1 MLRLSSSQGMRTG
14 PCDSFQGLLHTT
26 ELMDKM
32 FDNWESAAWVTWDKQ
47 CTISLNSM
55 GLPFARWLQ
64 EKKANHQ
71 CSQNCYA
78 GLPGLKGAMA
88 GLKLSSRL
96 TGGINTS
103 PSHRT
108 ESSSCRSEKTV
119 KTDKTWIVQHIAPLR
134 EQRADGVLELR
145 PETAETAGRSK
156 SSWDPPN
163 LAAYLQ
169 HRPEVKE
176 ENYLRERT
184 MQRGPAPPLGHS
196 VQHVID
202 TVRAT
207 RARREAVAVSA
218 DAKDQTKDREA
229 GSPRGSPRSPRSPY
243 GPRSPRR
250 STLLDQL
257 LQQQVLG
264 KSSRS
269 PSAGCNGHGYP
280 IPDAV
285 GTSLEAPL
293 PTSSRLSIPV
303 LHRSGRGMAHLL
315 GRPLEVVQEEFE
327 AFSESVGSRSRPTAH
342 STPRVADLPAK
353 VKWETLLAS
362 REASRQAAGCST
374 GCPTGCPTTYLLKD
388 RFKTCKISRSIMAS
402 RFSEPSDPGLSDLML
417 QECTW
422 CRAAL
427 PATAA
432 RSEGLIQ
439 CPSCHRSFDGRKAKM
454 SMFGGEGLL

>member
-1 MLRLSSSQGMRTG
+1 MPACG
-14 PCDSFQGLLHTT
+14 DS
-26 ELMDKM
+26 K
-32 FDNWESAAWVTWDKQ
+32 
-47 CTISLNSM
+47 
-55 GLPFARWLQ
+55 
-64 EKKANHQ
+64 
-71 CSQNCYA
+71 
-78 GLPGLKGAMA
+78 
-88 GLKLSSRL
+88 
-96 TGGINTS
+96 
-103 PSHRT
+103 

-119 KTDKTWIVQHIAPLR
+119 KTDKTWIVQHVAPLR
-134 EQRADGVLELR
+134 EQRADGPLELR
-145 PETAETAGRSK
+145 PETAETAGHSK

-169 HRPEVKE
+169 HRPELKE

-184 MQRGPAPPLGHS
+184 MQRGPAPRLGHS

-207 RARREAVAVSA
+207 RARREAGAASA
-218 DAKDQTKDREA
+218 DANGKDEAKDRE

-243 GPRSPRR
+243 APRSPRR

-269 PSAGCNGHGYP
+269 PGSPGSPGGGSAGCNGYSGYP
-280 IPDAV
+280 IPDAT
-285 GTSLEAPL
+285 GTLEAPL
-293 PTSSRLSIPV
+293 PSTSSLSIPV

-327 AFSESVGSRSRPTAH
+327 GFSESVGSRSRPSRPVTIH

-362 REASRQAAGCST
+362 REARQTA
-374 GCPTGCPTTYLLKD
+374 GCPTTYLLKD
-388 RFKTCKISRSIMAS
+388 RFKTCKISSSIMAS

-432 RSEGLIQ
+432 RSEQGVVQ
-439 CPSCHRSFDGRKAKM
+439 CPSCHRSFDGRKAKV